1 MNLEVYTKS
10 ERERQILYDITNVE
24 YKKYSKW
31 VNITKA
37 HIYRDIEILT
47 DIEKKKLVVTSGE
60 RERRKGKIG
69 AGD

>member
-10 ERERQILYDITNVE
+10 ERERQILYDVTNVE

-47 DIEKKKLVVTSGE
+47 DIEKKK
-60 RERRKGKIG
+60 KN
-69 AGD
+69 